1 MELVEGEDLEER
13 LRAGPI
19 PLEETI
25 EIARQIAE
33 GLEDAHEEGIIHRD
47 LKPAN
52 IKLSPD
58 GKVKILDFGLARCL
72 YGEALRASAT
82 ELSHSPTLTR
92 QVTQAGVILGTAAYM
107 APEQARG
114 KRVDHRAD
122 IWSFGVVLFEMLTG
136 ERLFEG
142 ETVSDTLAAILT
154 REPDL
159 SELPVSTP
167 LQIRSLLGRC
177 LRARPAPAPA
187 RYRRRPDRHRGYQAW
202 PGRGGGRVGS
212 GGSAALVPPRAS
224 GVGGRR
230 GSGDCGG
237 RDRSL
242 DGACAATR
250 SPAAR
255 SCLRAAAPRHQLPV
269 VRLRRRACRRVAGR
283 DEARRSPPRTRRVRP
298 GSG

>member
-1 MELVEGEDLEER
+1 M
-13 LRAGPI
+13 
-19 PLEETI
+19 
-25 EIARQIAE
+25 
-33 GLEDAHEEGIIHRD
+33 
-47 LKPAN
+47 
-52 IKLSPD
+52 
-58 GKVKILDFGLARCL
+58 LDFGLAK
-72 YGEALRASAT
+72 ALGGRRRRASAADP
-82 ELSHSPTLTR
+82 SQSPTITR
-92 QVTQAGVILGTAAYM
+92 SRGPQAGVILGTAAYM
-107 APEQARG
+107 SPEQARG
-114 KRVDHRAD
+114 KLVDKRAD
-122 IWSFGVVLFEMLTG
+122 IWAFGVVLFEMLTG
-136 ERLFEG
+136 KRLFDG
-142 ETVSDTLAAILT
+142 RDGDRHAGGHPHPRAGAVGAPRFDAVADPQSAGTL
-154 REPDL
+154 P
-159 SELPVSTP
+159 P
-167 LQIRSLLGRC
+167 
-177 LRARPAPAPA
+177 ARPAPAPA